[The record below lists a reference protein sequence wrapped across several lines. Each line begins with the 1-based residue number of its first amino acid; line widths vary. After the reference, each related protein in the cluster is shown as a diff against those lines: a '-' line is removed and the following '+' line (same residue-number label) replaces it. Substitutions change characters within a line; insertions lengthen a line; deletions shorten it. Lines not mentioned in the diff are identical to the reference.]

1 MWRFMLRLRA
11 VILLFAL
18 ISRTPVSAR
27 EWTRSDPCPL
37 DIQAVIP
44 GPGYFNKTSWTDIL
58 CKDSPKPDFCTMRSV
73 HEVLSRCPNITS
85 LDVDVSLHGHSRWP
99 DRWNFP
105 FDRNG
110 GETYPALRRLKVN
123 GYDFSNTKESTLEA
137 YFSTVFPTVFSS
149 ENLDDAGDPAQL
161 HDTTESPQ
169 PKSNLDLWINA
180 MDWSKIEE
188 LGIGD
193 TVGDDVLE
201 KLPPLLKSLRKL
213 QSTDISFIQRL
224 PTNTLT
230 QLSWIGPSE
239 EGDLTKIL
247 ERQGF
252 SLRHLEFRCNEMD
265 CLPFLTNFNISIL
278 PEKAPNLVHLAI
290 NIPRNDTWPLESL
303 QTIARLPKLRSL
315 EIFSNFQSRCQHEKP
330 DEEGPEFW
338 SYLRKY
344 GRDHCI
350 GEDRYQ
356 VPLLNEDS
364 AEGLFESVQ
373 QAKVGEKLHN
383 MTLKLGNWPGPW
395 REEVRQFSFVYPR
408 KMRVVCSESGDAE
421 VANFCQIED
430 SLGYWPLESMCW
442 GVFDSDWW
450 DDW

>member
-1 MWRFMLRLRA
+1 
-11 VILLFAL
+11 
-18 ISRTPVSAR
+18 
-27 EWTRSDPCPL
+27 
-37 DIQAVIP
+37 
-44 GPGYFNKTSWTDIL
+44 
-58 CKDSPKPDFCTMRSV
+58 MRSV
-73 HEVLSRCPNITS
+73 HEVLLRCPNITS
-85 LDVDVSLHGHSRWP
+85 LDVDVSRHGCSEWP

-105 FDRNG
+105 FDHNG
-110 GETYPALRRLKVN
+110 GEVYPALKKLKVN
-123 GYDFSNTKESTLEA
+123 GYDFSNTEESTPKA
-137 YFSTVFPTVFSS
+137 YFSALFSS

-161 HDTTESPQ
+161 HDTTKSSQ

-188 LGIGD
+188 LGIGNA
-193 TVGDDVLE
+193 VGDDVLE

-230 QLSWIGPSE
+230 QLSWFGPSE
-239 EGDLTKIL
+239 DGDLTKIL

-265 CLPFLTNFNISIL
+265 CLPFRTNFNISIL

-315 EIFSNFQSRCQHEKP
+315 EIFSNLQSQCQQEKP
-330 DEEGPEFW
+330 GDGNPEFRNYLKRH
-338 SYLRKY
+338 SY
-344 GRDHCI
+344 DHCI

-356 VPLLNEDS
+356 VPLLNGES
-364 AEGLFESVQ
+364 AESLFESVR

-395 REEVRQFSFVYPR
+395 RREIWRYYFIHSR

-430 SLGYWPLESMCW
+430 SLGYWPPESMCW
-442 GVFDSDWW
+442 GKVDSDRW
-450 DDW
+450 DGW